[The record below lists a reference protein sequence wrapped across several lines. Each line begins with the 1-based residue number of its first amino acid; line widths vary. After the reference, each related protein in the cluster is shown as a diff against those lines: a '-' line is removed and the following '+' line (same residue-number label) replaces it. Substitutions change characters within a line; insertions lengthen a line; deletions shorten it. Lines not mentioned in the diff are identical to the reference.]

1 MDAELTHQQLQEIF
15 DKLKSD
21 RKVID
26 SSFTENEL
34 IQISE
39 HARKERMKIL
49 RMANDLLMANPDYSY
64 PGGVETGFDYWSKK
78 LGIKDIDFVL
88 KMISTE
94 WDLRKANTVNL
105 RSQIVIRKTP
115 EYFHRDDK
123 KVNSFLKSQRQIAL
137 FYFYKSIQGIN
148 DNFTDNA
155 ERITKL
161 YGHTS
166 VEKQV
171 KKYHECHKK
180 NERAKQT
187 KPNVKD
193 LRITINEL
201 NRLGLNS
208 DKANEDLNQ
217 ALGDSEE

>member
-105 RSQIVIRKTP
+105 RSQIA
-115 EYFHRDDK
+115 DK

-148 DNFTDNA
+148 DNFIDNA

-201 NRLGLNS
+201 NRLDLNS